1 MFKAINNDIRTT
13 GVFIANFKH
22 IAHLVLVFLLLTLN
36 LYLPAGLLAI
46 QEDGRFIHLLNCII
60 FPDSNFLNVQW
71 DILSCR
77 IKYRDLELGDSV
89 DNGLDKTVFSCP
101 WLFGKPLGALAFA
114 LP

>member
-46 QEDGRFIHLLNCII
+46 QEDG
-60 FPDSNFLNVQW
+60 
-71 DILSCR
+71 
-77 IKYRDLELGDSV
+77 
-89 DNGLDKTVFSCP
+89 
-101 WLFGKPLGALAFA
+101 
-114 LP
+114 